1 MKQFAVALF
10 SHHTGKINQ
19 RKVSA
24 VNELEALRELYKHE
38 FGAAADGLSTEEI
51 YERFFDT
58 DTVVGVLE
66 L

>member
-1 MKQFAVALF
+1 MKQFVVALF
-10 SHHTGKINQ
+10 SHHTGKIAQ
-19 RKVSA
+19 KKVSA
-24 VNELEALRELYKHE
+24 VNELEVLRELYKHE
-38 FGAAADGLSTEEI
+38 FDMTADELSVEEI